1 MDASVE
7 LVKQCL
13 SSVVYIHAEV
23 PAAHPSTRILG
34 DERMGTGT
42 VIDPSGLILTVNY
55 VVMGAETIQ
64 VSFAKGRTQRA
75 EIVAQDFELG
85 LALLKVKRT
94 GLASVPVASS
104 ERLERGQ
111 SVFALG
117 STGPRERRVA
127 GGLLT
132 YLGEFVAYWEYLLER
147 SLVCSASNPGFG
159 GGPLF
164 TVAGRMVGVVSLNL
178 SEIGRCSLAI
188 PGECF
193 EQNRAEYLRYGRAIS
208 RPQRAWLGVFAH
220 PLDEGVVVAG
230 RGRPQGGRRGG
241 APEDGRRG
249 PGRSRRREQARGHH
263 AGRRGGEGEVG
274 RRGRPRRQRRRA
286 AAGAVR
292 PDDRRAVEGG
302 LRAGAPVHGALHPR
316 RAAGHEAEEVGAHP
330 RHPVELGQAARGR
343 PRSLQRHPSRHRGN
357 VQDPCRW

>member
-1 MDASVE
+1 MDAPVS
-7 LVKQCL
+7 LVKNL
-13 SSVVYIHAEV
+13 LETVVNLHTTV
-23 PAAHPSTRILG
+23 PRDHPSAAVLG
-34 DERMGTGT
+34 DERMGSG
-42 VIDPSGLILTVNY
+42 VIVDGAGLILTVNY

-85 LALLKVKRT
+85 LALLKVKRA

-230 RGRPQGGRRGG
+230 LVPNGPG
-241 APEDGRRG
+241 ARSGIQEGDVIVSLDARQVPTQRDLYLSLWRRG
-249 PGRSRRREQARGHH
+249 PGERIALEVMRDNELKRLDVT
-263 AGRRGGEGEVG
+263 GGD
-274 RRGRPRRQRRRA
+274 RA
-286 AAGAVR
+286 DFYKQI
-292 PDDRRAVEGG
+292 P
-302 LRAGAPVHGALHPR
+302 
-316 RAAGHEAEEVGAHP
+316 
-330 RHPVELGQAARGR
+330 
-343 PRSLQRHPSRHRGN
+343 
-357 VQDPCRW
+357 